1 MSADGDLDAE
11 DDDDEMLAGTAL
23 TSPSKCKRRLTVLA
37 STNPH
42 THRCWALRDFHG
54 RGPYVSTCHSCL
66 SSSARLVHELLH
78 GVIQVWHLLRR
89 PRRYADPCSYC
100 RRRAP
105 ISSRRESDPCSY
117 CPCRASM
124 FSRCES
130 ESDSAGWITPSGFLC
145 TCHTDCQP
153 LADILY
159 VSKSRSPSQ
168 WDHIFGIDNEPIR
181 PTLQ

>member
-1 MSADGDLDAE
+1 
-11 DDDDEMLAGTAL
+11 MLAGTAL

-54 RGPYVSTCHSCL
+54 RGPYLSTCHSCL

-117 CPCRASM
+117 CPCRAPM

-130 ESDSAGWITPSGFLC
+130 ESDSAGWITPSVFRR

-181 PTLQ
+181 PTLH